1 MNDDEIV
8 RLYWDRDESALR
20 ETETKYQ
27 NYLMKIAVN
36 ILYDSEDGREAVNDT
51 YLKAWNAM
59 PPHKPSLLS
68 LFLGRI
74 TRQLS
79 IDRWRMKTR
88 EKRGGTEYALSLDEI
103 SDCCTGGE
111 TPEESFEL
119 TQLAKAIS
127 TYLRTL
133 SEEKRNVFVW
143 RYYFCEPIKEISER
157 RGESETKIKSML
169 HRTRAGLKQY
179 LEKEGFS
186 V

>member
-1 MNDDEIV
+1 MQDEEIV
-8 RLYWDRDESALR
+8 KLYWDRDESALT
-20 ETETKYQ
+20 ETEHKYQ

-36 ILYDSEDGREAVNDT
+36 ILYNNEDGCEAVNDT

-59 PPHKPSLLS
+59 PPHKPTVLS

-79 IDRWRMKTR
+79 IDKWRGKTR
-88 EKRGGTEYALSLDEI
+88 EKRGGSEYALSLDEL
-103 SDCCTGGE
+103 SDCVGGAD
-111 TPEESFEL
+111 TEESFEMSEL
-119 TQLAKAIS
+119 SKVIG
-127 TYLRTL
+127 TYLRSL

-157 RGESETKIKSML
+157 RGISEAKIKSML
-169 HRTRAGLKQY
+169 HRIRAGLKEH
-179 LEKEGFS
+179 LEKEGFA

>member
-1 MNDDEIV
+1 MNDVEIV
-8 RLYWDRDESALR
+8 RLYWERDESALR
-20 ETETKYQ
+20 ETELKYQ

-36 ILYDSEDGREAVNDT
+36 ILNDREDGREAVNDT

-59 PPHKPSLLS
+59 PPHKPDPLS

-79 IDRWRMKTR
+79 IDKWRGKHR
-88 EKRGGTEYALSLDEI
+88 EKRGGSEYSLSLEELND
-103 SDCCTGGE
+103 CTGGE

-119 TQLAKAIS
+119 TRLASAIS
-127 TYLRTL
+127 EYLRAV

-157 RGESETKIKSML
+157 RGVSEEKIKSML
-169 HRTRAGLKQY
+169 YRMRADLKQY
-179 LEKEGFS
+179 LEKEGFA

>member
-8 RLYWDRDESALR
+8 RLYWERDESALR
-20 ETETKYQ
+20 ETEHKYQ

-36 ILYDSEDGREAVNDT
+36 ILSNNEDGREAVNDT

-59 PPHKPSLLS
+59 PPHKPNVLS

-79 IDRWRMKTR
+79 IDRWRGRTR
-88 EKRGGTEYALSLDEI
+88 EKRGGTEYALSLDELC
-103 SDCCTGGE
+103 DCSGGD
-111 TPEESFEL
+111 TPDESYEL
-119 TQLAKAIS
+119 KRLAKAIS
-127 TYLRTL
+127 DYLRTL

-143 RYYFCEPIKEISER
+143 RYYFCEPIKEICER
-157 RGESETKIKSML
+157 RGESENKIKSML
-169 HRTRAGLKQY
+169 HRTRVGLKQY